1 MGLFLQFW
9 CVCDGSKGLITKI
22 DQYDWVTDQN
32 KQVISN
38 NAWGQDI
45 AIKIDEEHEER
56 VVSKFEGKN
65 RFGDSGL
72 LTQGFEKGVRYWDFA
87 KEEVGEFDKSV
98 GLEYIQLSQ

>member
-1 MGLFLQFW
+1 LRLFLQFW

-22 DQYDWVTDQN
+22 DQYDWVTNQN
-32 KQVISN
+32 KQVARSD
-38 NAWGQDI
+38 AWGQGI

-72 LTQGFEKGVRYWDFA
+72 LTQGFEQGVRYWDFA
-87 KEEVGEFDKSV
+87 EEEVGELYKPVSV
-98 GLEYIQLSQ
+98 KYI